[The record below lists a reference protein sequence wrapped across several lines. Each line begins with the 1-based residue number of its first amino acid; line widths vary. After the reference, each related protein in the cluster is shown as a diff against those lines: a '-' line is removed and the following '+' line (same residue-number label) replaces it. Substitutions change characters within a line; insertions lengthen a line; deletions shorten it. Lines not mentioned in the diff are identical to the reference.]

1 MYEIFTFGNGVMLGS
16 LFQAIAA
23 MTSTADYLELIRLIF
38 VVATLIVAIEVT
50 WTGRFKPTARLLTI
64 IFMMNLAI
72 LTTADVTITDQ
83 VNSAN
88 NSTVADVPAGLA
100 APLALATAIGNW
112 GATSFETIFSLPND
126 LRYQSNGLLF
136 ASRLAEATTQ
146 FEVTDSRMA
155 NNLAEFAQGCIYYGI
170 MADWFTIETVM
181 ESADIWASL
190 PAASFGNAIFVNN
203 EDSSGTVAMDGCR
216 NVRTKIEADWSNAID
231 EMTSVYGQR
240 IFPSYAEADAKAR
253 LLSSIPQSYQF
264 MANISDSAADIVRQN
279 AMINAM
285 RRSFTNMANNA
296 GSPGAAQDYALAQAE
311 AQQRTTYATL
321 GALAGRMMSLF
332 KNVLEVLLY
341 GVFPIA
347 FIFSIAAL
355 MQGKAV
361 VMYFK
366 LLFWLQ
372 LWPPMFAILNFAMVT
387 YAAESTTA
395 AAMQAGG
402 GSAILNM
409 MTYTGMRA
417 VNSDMSAMAG
427 YMSWMIPMFSWALV
441 SGTGYAASQLAAS
454 LGSVAQASGSSAA
467 SSASSGNISLGNYS
481 GYNNRQFQDVSS
493 PTMSRGFGT
502 SVNSETGAKI
512 TTSAGGYQTISTPQN
527 STPFMANLSN
537 AIRSSTSTSAS
548 QSVQA
553 AKTAASS
560 FASQT
565 HSTYSN
571 MQKLAQGS
579 STGTGTSSGNDTGRS
594 SQFSKSFAEMD
605 KLAEQFANKHGM
617 SKGQAASMLLAASM
631 DSNKMLVGMGFAAA
645 TGLGGRAQVDFQGKS
660 SSSEDWNAAKEFA
673 SQRQFGKKWDEAT
686 QAGEKQA
693 QQQSQNSQ
701 DAQSKDIAAGF
712 NRQQSAQQNLQSSL
726 TQAQAWQRLSA
737 KMEEAGGSGSVNA
750 VGALMQFGRSQGVNM
765 EQLAVQSS
773 NINGAGAA
781 AASRQLQQVVN
792 AFVQNEAAGMAGVGP
807 APTSGSVSQAK
818 QANDSAVVAATESP
832 SPPPGSGNVLA
843 NAGDNMATVRE
854 MAAQAGVP
862 SSDMVGKSAN
872 EIQQLAEQR
881 MASQGGQV
889 NSGGDQ
895 VTNGGAPLRQD
906 AEKQTDSSNQSHMV
920 NAMGEVASAGAD
932 VITDAVGGLKQ
943 AGGQIVDR
951 FIQSPNNTQSQS
963 GGDSAKPA
971 PWSGYENDLP
981 PPVEDEGGN
990 KGKAWV
996 NRLD

>member
-1 MYEIFTFGNGVMLGS
+1 MYEIYTYGNGIMLGD

-23 MTSTADYLELIRLIF
+23 MVATDDYLKLIRIIF
-38 VVATLIVAIEVT
+38 VITTLIVAVEIT
-50 WTGRFKPTARLLTI
+50 WTGRFKPTGRLLTI
-64 IFMMNLAI
+64 IFMMNAAI
-72 LTTADVTITDQ
+72 LTTTEVTVTDR

-88 NSTVADVPAGLA
+88 DSTVASVPAGLA
-100 APLALATAIGNW
+100 APLAIATVIGDW
-112 GATSFETIFSLPND
+112 ATSSFETIFSLPNN

-146 FEVTDSRMA
+146 FEVTDARMA

-170 MADWFTIETVM
+170 MADWFSIDAVM
-181 ESADIWASL
+181 ESGDIWASL
-190 PAASFGNAIFVNN
+190 PAASFGNAIFVNY
-203 EDSSGTVAMDGCR
+203 EDSSGTVAMDGCK
-216 NVRTKIEADWSNAID
+216 NVRTKIEDDWADAID
-231 EMTSVYGQR
+231 KMTSVFGQR
-240 IFPSYAEADAKAR
+240 IFPEYAETDAKAR

-285 RRSFTNMANNA
+285 RRSFTNLANNA

-332 KNVLEVLLY
+332 RNVLETLIY

-347 FIFSIAAL
+347 FVFSLAAL

-372 LWPPMFAILNFAMVT
+372 LWPPMFAILNYAMAT
-387 YAAESTTA
+387 FAAEATTA

-402 GSAILNM
+402 GASVLNM
-409 MTYTGMRA
+409 LTYTGMRA

-427 YMSWMIPMFSWALV
+427 YLSWMIPMFSWAIV
-441 SGTGYAASQLAAS
+441 SGSGFAASQLAAS
-454 LGSVAQASGSSAA
+454 LGSVAQSSGSSAA

-481 GYNNRQFQDVSS
+481 GYNNRMFQDMSS
-493 PTMSRGFGT
+493 PSMNRGLGDY
-502 SVNSETGAKI
+502 VNPDTGAKQ
-512 TTSAGGYQTISTPQN
+512 TTSAGGYQTTSTPQN

-548 QSVQA
+548 QSIQA

-560 FASQT
+560 FASTTQ
-565 HSTYSN
+565 STYSN

-579 STGTGTSSGNDTGRS
+579 STGTGTSSGSDTGS
-594 SQFSKSFAEMD
+594 STQFSKSFAEMD

-645 TGLGGRAQVDFQGKS
+645 TGLSGRGDIKFQGESKS
-660 SSSEDWNAAKEFA
+660 SEEWNAAKEFA
-673 SQRQFGKKWDEAT
+673 SQNQFDKKWNEAT
-686 QAGEKQA
+686 QAGSKQS
-693 QQQSQNSQ
+693 QQQSQNTQ

-773 NINGAGAA
+773 NINGTGAA
-781 AASRQLQQVVN
+781 AASKQLQQLVN
-792 AFVQNEAAGMAGVGP
+792 AFVQNEAASMAGVGP
-807 APTSGSVSQAK
+807 APTPGSVMQSN
-818 QANDSAVVAATESP
+818 QANDATVVAASESP

-843 NAGDNMATVRE
+843 NAGDHMATVRE

-862 SSDMVGKSAN
+862 SADMVGKNAG

-881 MASQGGQV
+881 MASQGQV
-889 NSGGDQ
+889 VEGGGDL
-895 VTNGGAPLRQD
+895 VTNGGTPLRQE
-906 AEKQTDSSNQSHMV
+906 AENQTDSSKQSHMV

-932 VITDAVGGLKQ
+932 VVSNAIGGLKQ
-943 AGGQIVDR
+943 VGGQIVGG
-951 FIQSPNNTQSQS
+951 FTQSSQGQS
-963 GGDSAKPA
+963 STPAKQPA
-971 PWSGYENDLP
+971 PWAGYEYDLP
-981 PPVEDEGGN
+981 PLAGEEGGN